1 MYSHA
6 FEESLYPRAIS
17 HLRTPYSGPI
27 QVFGKANNLVLSIT
41 EEVSREVVSYVRT
54 DRITRGGVT
63 SVGGETW
70 TRAEE
75 VI

>member
-17 HLRTPYSGPI
+17 LLHTPYSGPI
-27 QVFGKANNLVLSIT
+27 QVFGKANNLVLPIT
-41 EEVSREVVSYVRT
+41 EDVSGEVVSHVRT
-54 DRITRGGVT
+54 DRITRGGAT

-70 TRAEE
+70 ARAEE